1 MGRQPCCDKVGL
13 KRGPWTIEED
23 HKLMHFIL
31 NNGIHCWRTVP
42 KLAGLMRCGKSCR
55 LRWINYLR
63 PDLKRGAF
71 TDMEEHQMIQLHS
84 RLGNRWSKI
93 AGHFPGRTD
102 NEIKNHW
109 NTRIKKKLK
118 QLGLDPVTH
127 KPVNSEH
134 SHEKCEEVDEEH
146 NLLPSSDNT
155 EVDDQAQ
162 SFELGPPRINN
173 PVPKEI
179 QVIKTKN
186 EDMAGLENDCHT
198 ANNIFESQEMWWNIN
213 YDGFSSSVDS
223 SVLNPS
229 FSIEDSS
236 LNNYNPN
243 SVGECSSHMQQQ
255 QQQQQMHQQN
265 QQQQQQQ
272 MHQQNQQQQEYMYSQ
287 TWIDS
292 NVDAFLSW
300 DGFHHFEE
308 VMFPSFQ
315 KSPTIN

>member
-1 MGRQPCCDKVGL
+1 
-13 KRGPWTIEED
+13 
-23 HKLMHFIL
+23 
-31 NNGIHCWRTVP
+31 
-42 KLAGLMRCGKSCR
+42 
-55 LRWINYLR
+55 
-63 PDLKRGAF
+63 
-71 TDMEEHQMIQLHS
+71 MEENQMIQLHS

-127 KPVNSEH
+127 KPVNNEH
-134 SHEKCEEVDEEH
+134 SHEEVDEEH
-146 NLLPSSDNT
+146 NLQSNDTT
-155 EVDDQAQ
+155 EVDDQKK
-162 SFELGPPRINN
+162 SFELKPQSTTN
-173 PVPKEI
+173 PSTNDI
-179 QVIKTKN
+179 QVMITQSSN
-186 EDMAGLENDCHT
+186 EDMSELDNARNT
-198 ANNIFESQEMWWNIN
+198 TNNIFQSQEMWWNIN
-213 YDGFSSSVDS
+213 YDGFDQKNNMGSSSVDS

-229 FSIEDSS
+229 FSLEDSS
-236 LNNYNPN
+236 LNTNNNYNPN

-255 QQQQQMHQQN
+255 QLHQQN
-265 QQQQQQQ
+265 Q
-272 MHQQNQQQQEYMYSQ
+272 QQQQEYMYSQ

-308 VMFPSFQ
+308 VMLPSFQ

>member
-1 MGRQPCCDKVGL
+1 MGRQPCCEKVGL

-71 TDMEEHQMIQLHS
+71 TDMEENQIIQLHS

-109 NTRIKKKLK
+109 NTRVKKKLK

-127 KPVNSEH
+127 KPINNELSR
-134 SHEKCEEVDEEH
+134 EKCEEVDGEY
-146 NLLPSSDNT
+146 NSQSNDNT
-155 EVDDQAQ
+155 EVDDQEQ
-162 SFELGPPRINN
+162 SFELKPQSTSN
-173 PVPKEI
+173 PVPKKI
-179 QVIKTKN
+179 QVMTTQNIN
-186 EDMAGLENDCHT
+186 EDMPELDNGRNT
-198 ANNIFESQEMWWNIN
+198 TNNIFPSQEMWWNIN
-213 YDGFSSSVDS
+213 YDGFDQNNNMGSSSVDS

-229 FSIEDSS
+229 FSLEDSS
-236 LNNYNPN
+236 LNTNNNNYNPN

-255 QQQQQMHQQN
+255 QLHQQN
-265 QQQQQQQ
+265 QQQQL
-272 MHQQNQQQQEYMYSQ
+272 EYMYSQ
-287 TWIDS
+287 TWIGS

-308 VMFPSFQ
+308 VMFPPFQ